1 MACTQS
7 WPTTSNYGTRLIDFK
22 SSEAI
27 LFSYRKNIASL
38 PSLKRRSRMLILG

>member
-7 WPTTSNYGTRLIDFK
+7 WPTTSNYGTRHIDFK

-38 PSLKRRSRMLILG
+38 PSLKRRSRMLIFG